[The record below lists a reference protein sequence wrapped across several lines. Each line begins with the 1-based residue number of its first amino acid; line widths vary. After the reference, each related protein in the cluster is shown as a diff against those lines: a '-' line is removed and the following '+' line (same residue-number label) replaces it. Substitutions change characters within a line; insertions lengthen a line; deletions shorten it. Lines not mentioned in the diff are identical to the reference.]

1 MAKGNLSEDT
11 IKFIMTA
18 ESSELQQEIHKSGK
32 VIDEL
37 KKKESDLRKEQ
48 VMVKSVLGEESK
60 EYKDL
65 QVKIKKVT
73 QEIADE
79 NLKLTELHK
88 RLGTSSMTMAQLRKE
103 AKNLQRQLDNT
114 SQSLNP
120 QEYEAYASK
129 LGEIKQ
135 RMAELKD
142 TANGLAAQNKGGGFL
157 SKLFGSKMDFGQ
169 LKTILSA
176 NAITKFAGIAMDAA
190 SRVASRVKDLV
201 TESVNAARE
210 AEGIT
215 RAFQRLDQPGLLDNL
230 RKSTHGTVTDLELM
244 KSAVQ
249 ANDFRLPLDQ
259 LGKYL
264 EFAQMKARDTGQS
277 VDYLVNSIVTGLG
290 RKSKMILDNLGIS
303 AAQLDEEMKKDGDM
317 AKAVGRIIDEQM
329 EAAGEHFE
337 TAAEREEQ
345 ATVKVTNAQLELG
358 NQMSKTFGIGKTS
371 LSEMQAKAEVFILKG
386 LTRLI
391 IGCENLY
398 NKLVTVRVA
407 VQLVKGVFDT
417 FFKAVEGGFYL
428 IIDSIRIV
436 IHSLTGVGTLIE
448 SIFES
453 IATRSIDPIKKAWG
467 SIAVN
472 IDRDFSRMGNHMKS
486 VGMQWGKNVIEG
498 INAVTGKAKI
508 ETPKAVNELDEV
520 VVTGT
525 RRTKGEQSQKGG
537 KTTKSTTATTAR
549 DTAEQDLKQYQQNL
563 ERLAVSGMNDAEKR
577 EHDLQQQL
585 LLLKGYYESSLAY
598 AQQHGEDTKAID
610 ESYLKARE
618 KLYSDYLSR
627 EEQERQRAEETE
639 MRQQQQQQQAEERLR
654 QKQLNEEEYTEQR
667 KQQIRQ
673 QYGLASQQ
681 ELYQMQ
687 LDQLKEYLDQEL
699 ITTEEYE
706 QAKKQLRIENL
717 KEQFDYWSQMAGGAF
732 SALQDAELETVRAK
746 YDAEIDAARKAG
758 KDTTALEEKKANEE
772 LKVQKKYA
780 DVNFAVKASQII
792 ADTAVSIMK
801 AYADLGPIAGSIAAA
816 LMGVTGAAQLAVAKA
831 ERDRVKNMT
840 LKGATS
846 SSAARVA
853 IGREEGGYLDVTR
866 QQDGRR
872 YHAKYDPRRRGYVDQ
887 PTVIVGEGPMGQSKE
902 WVASNAAVE
911 NPTIRPVIDA
921 IDQAQR
927 AGNVRTLDLQKV
939 LLQQGRQQGGYLNGQ
954 RSVVNGQSSTAN
966 GQWSAVNDQRLMQ
979 RLTDV
984 LERMEQEGIP
994 ALVGIDQVDAANELR
1009 NRSRRIAAK

>member
-1 MAKGNLSEDT
+1 MADHFSNDEIRASILFETDKGQQK
-11 IKFIMTA
+11 IH
-18 ESSELQQEIHKSGK
+18 ELGK
-32 VIDEL
+32 AIDEL
-37 KKKESDLRKEQ
+37 EAKRKIHLQTMAKEEREGRKSSDLWKAAKKQYDE
-48 VMVKSVLGEESK
+48 LGKQIKHNREEI
-60 EYKDL
+60 D
-65 QVKIKKVT
+65 KVT
-73 QEIADE
+73 KSL
-79 NLKLTELHK
+79 NVN
-88 RLGTSSMTMAQLRKE
+88 SMTMAQLRKE

-114 SQSLNP
+114 SHSLHP
-120 QEYEAYASK
+120 EEYEAYAIK
-129 LGEIKQ
+129 LEEVKQ
-135 RMAELKD
+135 RMVELKD
-142 TANGLAAQNKGGGFL
+142 TASDIAAKNKGQTIL
-157 SKLFGSKMDFGQ
+157 SKLFGTKLDFSQ
-169 LKTILSA
+169 LKTFLTGT
-176 NAITKFAGIAMDAA
+176 AITKFAGIAMDAA

-453 IATRSIDPIKKAWG
+453 IATRSIDPIKKALG
-467 SIAVN
+467 SVAVN

-508 ETPKAVNELDEV
+508 ETPKAANELDEV

-537 KTTKSTTATTAR
+537 KTTKSTTTTTAR

-639 MRQQQQQQQAEERLR
+639 LRQQQQQQQEEERLR

-706 QAKKQLRIENL
+706 QAKKQLRMENL
-717 KEQFDYWSQMAGGAF
+717 KEQFDYWSQLVGGAF
-732 SALQDAELETVRAK
+732 TALQDAELETVRAK

-853 IGREEGGYLDVTR
+853 TGREEGGYLDVTR

-954 RSVVNGQSSTAN
+954 RPVVNGQSSTAN
-966 GQWSAVNDQRLMQ
+966 GQWSTVNDQRLMQ